1 MSRTIFNPAS
11 RYILG
16 FIVVVLGIHLLLSS
30 TSFLPTVLHIHNHQL
45 HLGNSVGNAS
55 DMLGTD
61 LIDLEHLQD
70 ESNIDPESTSMATE
84 PSVLPPTKANATFVM
99 LCRESD
105 LEAAV
110 KSMRA
115 VEDRFNGRH
124 NYPWVFLSEVPF
136 SEEFKTRVRIITL
149 SPVEFGVIPRD
160 HWFQPDTIDE
170 ERAAA
175 GRKELVGHQVP
186 YGGSVPYRNMCR
198 FNSGFFFRH
207 PLMLKYRYYWRVEPS
222 VQFHCNINQDPF
234 MFMEESDKSYGF
246 TISLPEYMKTIP
258 TLWHHVQAFA
268 LKHPE
273 YIPENNAMGFL
284 TNPDGSYNG
293 CHFWSNFEVADMD
306 FWRSPAYM
314 AFFEYLDAQGGFYY
328 ERWGD
333 APVHSIA
340 AALLLDRSKIHFF
353 DNIGYEHAPFSHC
366 PILENHW
373 EEGRCTCNPNKSFA
387 SDSYSCTGRFRKFM
401 APKDT
406 EDKSK
411 NNATS

>member
-234 MFMEESDKSYGF
+234 MFMEESDKSYGVLHGRHDPQWDSKLMPVVFFLGF

-258 TLWHHVQAFA
+258 TLWHHVQGMPFLPNIDCDVLKSSSTAFA

-293 CHFWSNFEVADMD
+293 CHCKSS
-306 FWRSPAYM
+306 RP
-314 AFFEYLDAQGGFYY
+314 
-328 ERWGD
+328 
-333 APVHSIA
+333 
-340 AALLLDRSKIHFF
+340 LLHK
-353 DNIGYEHAPFSHC
+353 Y
-366 PILENHW
+366 
-373 EEGRCTCNPNKSFA
+373 TV
-387 SDSYSCTGRFRKFM
+387 
-401 APKDT
+401 
-406 EDKSK
+406 
-411 NNATS
+411 